1 MRFDDFAREHGL
13 VIRDLIADGKPHRV
27 PTVDHPRKQNGAYG
41 FDGQSGWVQNWAVHE
56 KAIRWRPNLNDIRP
70 VAVPK
75 RDRAAEAKAEFER
88 RARARTQAR
97 EVVARCS
104 YDLHPYLDKKGFG
117 AERGL
122 IDTDGRLVIPMRD
135 VGEYD
140 RVNSVQWISDDG
152 EKKFLT
158 GGAAKGSVFT
168 MGAGREHWLVEG
180 FATGLSVREAL
191 RMLHRN
197 ARVVV
202 CFSAGNLQH
211 VATMMGGKRFV
222 IADNDKSGTGS
233 RVARAT
239 GLPWV
244 MPPLE
249 GDDANDLHL
258 REGINS
264 LVNLMRNLL
273 RNPK

>member
-1 MRFDDFAREHGL
+1 MRFDDFARGHGL
-13 VIRDLIADGKPHRV
+13 VIRELIADGRPHRV
-27 PTVDHPRKQNGAYG
+27 PTEDHPRKRNGAYS
-41 FDGQSGWVQNWAVHE
+41 FDGRSGWIQNWAVHE
-56 KAIRWRPNLNDIRP
+56 RAIAWRPDRSDIRP
-70 VAVPK
+70 VVVPK
-75 RDRAAEAKAEFER
+75 RDRVAEARAEAQR
-88 RARARTQAR
+88 RARARA
-97 EVVARCS
+97 EAAAIVARCQ
-104 YDLHPYLDKKGFG
+104 YDVHPYLDRKGFT

-140 RVNSVQWISDDG
+140 RVNSVQWINDDG
-152 EKKFLT
+152 EKKFLN

-239 GLPWV
+239 GLPWA

-249 GDDANDLHL
+249 GDDANDLHR